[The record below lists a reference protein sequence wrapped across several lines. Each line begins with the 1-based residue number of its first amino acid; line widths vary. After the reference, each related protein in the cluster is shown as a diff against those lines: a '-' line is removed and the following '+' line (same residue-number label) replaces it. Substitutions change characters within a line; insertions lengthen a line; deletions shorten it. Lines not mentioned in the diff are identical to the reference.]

1 MPPRKSNAST
11 AAATDANGDVS
22 MVSNATTSSNTAQ
35 AKLSRQSG
43 GGKQDDGVSIDDLLL
58 PRTLVSRLA
67 RGVLPPNTSI
77 QKDATLAIAKS
88 ATVFISYL
96 AHHANEQTTKKTI
109 GPQDVLKALKEIEMD
124 GVMELGAVGKDGRLG
139 GRLERELE
147 AYEEILQRKRKGYR
161 DKMKARESLAAD
173 GDDEAEMG
181 EPSSKKAR
189 RASEEEENVDDDD
202 RLLEQQLNGTGGE
215 DNFDSEQTEKSK
227 RKSKSSQSVANGK
240 ARASASAAESEIEG
254 GDMAAE
260 ESGHGDDDEDEEPEE
275 EDEEDEQDDQDDE
288 DVEDEEDDQ
297 DEEVD
302 SVENVDGRHRSNG
315 KGRPLIP
322 GRDVDFG
329 SEDESD

>member
-35 AKLSRQSG
+35 AKSSRQSG

-147 AYEEILQRKRKGYR
+147 AYEKILQRKRKGYR

-173 GDDEAEMG
+173 GDDEAERG

-189 RASEEEENVDDDD
+189 RASEEEENVDDDE

-215 DNFDSEQTEKSK
+215 DNFDSEHTEKSK

-240 ARASASAAESEIEG
+240 ARASATESEVEG
-254 GDMAAE
+254 GDTAAE
-260 ESGHGDDDEDEEPEE
+260 ESGHGDEDDEDEEPEE
-275 EDEEDEQDDQDDE
+275 EDEEDEQDDQEDE
-288 DVEDEEDDQ
+288 DVEDDQDDH

-302 SVENVDGRHRSNG
+302 SVEDVDGRHRSNG
-315 KGRPLIP
+315 TRRPLIP
-322 GRDVDFG
+322 GRDVDVG